1 MISASRSI
9 EPGQNPKNDKKM
21 HLSVKQYLE
30 QDDAKFDDDLG
41 IFDNPSN
48 MGTKV
53 ISTSPST
60 ILDPIISINA

>member
-9 EPGQNPKNDKKM
+9 EPGQNPKTDFLRYISVND
-21 HLSVKQYLE
+21 YLE
-30 QDDAKFDDDLG
+30 ADDAKYDEDLG

-53 ISTSPST
+53 ISASPST
-60 ILDPIISINA
+60 TPDPII